1 MQRRYGLLILLT
13 ALILLAGGYG
23 SISAFGPSGF
33 KGLPFF
39 VQVVDAHTAI
49 IEPLP
54 GLPLPSALHAGDHI
68 DLAALPLA
76 TRIAI
81 DLPLNLAT
89 LPPGRTYTFV
99 MRRDGAHLALP
110 ITSVARN
117 AVAGSWALKSADLC
131 FTVLLSAIAL
141 FALWRGR
148 DRAAAGLVLWAMAFL
163 IGMALNALPSD
174 GVAGLGLMLGANI
187 LFLLARVGF
196 YVMAE
201 SMAGGSLSPRARMWW
216 RASFLLLLGFGA
228 IESLGGPLA
237 FVVTGWA
244 EPLRPEYGL
253 LLSASYLVPVALL
266 SVSYHGAEVT
276 QRLRL
281 RWMVGS
287 GVVFAAAIVLNN
299 TPILG
304 FPASQITWQS
314 MFAIAAAGFLY
325 AILRHRVVDFTVVL
339 NHALVYAA
347 TTSFVLGL
355 FALFESLIERT
366 ALGHGASLLLELAVP
381 LGLGVSL
388 STVHRRIDSAVE
400 RFVFRRQ
407 YREEV
412 ALRGFARECAFVTQ
426 SQSLL
431 DLTVDQIRLHV
442 GTPWVALYE
451 HTADGYVRVR
461 QRGSHDLPVQVD
473 ADDLTLV
480 KLRTH
485 DTEVDLHDTPSQLGR
500 DGHAFPLRV
509 RGSLLGVLLV
519 GPRPDEHYAAEERE
533 LLGHVA
539 HEVGAALF
547 ALRAQATEEQLS
559 AVRAQAQASEAMLN
573 DVRAQAEARVLA
585 IEERARASEALLLQ
599 LLTAAGSTAQS

>member
-1 MQRRYGLLILLT
+1 MQRRFGLLILLS
-13 ALILLAGGYG
+13 ALIVLADAYGGFW
-23 SISAFGPSGF
+23 SFRSS
-33 KGLPFF
+33 GLPFS
-39 VQVVDAHTAI
+39 VQFINAHTGVV
-49 IEPLP
+49 EPLP
-54 GLPLPSALHAGDHI
+54 GIPLPVNLHAGERI
-68 DLAALPLA
+68 DLAAQPRW
-76 TRIAI
+76 TRIAMVANI
-81 DLPLNLAT
+81 PE
-89 LPPGRTYTFV
+89 GRTYAFV
-99 MRRDGAHLALP
+99 LGQSHAHVSVP
-110 ITSVARN
+110 VTSVSWSDTPGSRATPW
-117 AVAGSWALKSADLC
+117 AGIC
-131 FTVLLSAIAL
+131 FTTLLSIIAL
-141 FALWRGR
+141 LAVWRGR
-148 DRAAAGLVLWAMAFL
+148 DRAAAGLALWT
-163 IGMALNALPSD
+163 IALGVADAAHFVPSD
-174 GVAGLGLMLGANI
+174 GMVALGLLLGAWI
-187 LFLLARVGF
+187 ASLFARVGF

-201 SMAGGSLSPRARMWW
+201 SMAGDSITPRAKAWW
-216 RASFLLLLGFGA
+216 RASFLLLLGAGCTQA
-228 IESLGGPLA
+228 LGGPLA
-237 FVVTGWA
+237 FVATGWA
-244 EPLRPEYGL
+244 ELLRPAYGFAL
-253 LLSASYLVPVALL
+253 TTSYLVPVTLL
-266 SVSYHGAEVT
+266 FVSYRHADAT

-281 RWMVGS
+281 RWMLGS
-287 GVVFAAAIVLNN
+287 SAVFVAGVFLND
-299 TPILG
+299 TPILSES
-304 FPASQITWQS
+304 ASL
-314 MFAIAAAGFLY
+314 IATILVFLIAMTGFLY

-388 STVHRRIDSAVE
+388 STVHRRIDSTVE

-426 SQSLL
+426 PQSLL

-451 HTADGYVRVR
+451 HTTDGYVRVR
-461 QRGSHDLPVQVD
+461 QRGSHDLPAQVD

-519 GPRPDEHYAAEERE
+519 GPRPGEHYAAEERE

-539 HEVGAALF
+539 HEVGTALF
-547 ALRAQATEEQLS
+547 ALRAQATE
-559 AVRAQAQASEAMLN
+559 ARAQASEAQLAE
-573 DVRAQAEARVLA
+573 VRAREGILL
-585 IEERARASEALLLQ
+585 ESLRALGATTTASGAP
-599 LLTAAGSTAQS
+599 